1 MQASSMR
8 APALLECVAAIAAAP
23 RLVPVLAGQ
32 PSGSAA
38 QHEASSLQTSGL
50 APPRLGHK

>member
-23 RLVPVLAGQ
+23 SLVPVLAGQ

-38 QHEASSLQTSGL
+38 QREASRQTSGL
-50 APPRLGHK
+50 APPKLGHK